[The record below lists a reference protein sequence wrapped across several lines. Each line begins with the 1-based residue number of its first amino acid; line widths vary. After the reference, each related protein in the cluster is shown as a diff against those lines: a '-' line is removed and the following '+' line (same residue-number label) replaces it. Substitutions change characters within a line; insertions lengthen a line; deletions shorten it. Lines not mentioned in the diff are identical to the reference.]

1 MILQALHDYY
11 RRRCDDPDP
20 SRRLPAFGL
29 EHKEIG
35 FVFELDRTGTLKNAV
50 DLRQT
55 MGKRKVGAPRLL
67 PKAVK
72 KTSGVKANLLWENA
86 EYVLALPD
94 PKKLEAARAKG
105 KEDEY
110 LQRLVDMQ
118 QAFTARIEALPAQAL
133 DDAGVQAVLA
143 FVRADP
149 ARQVAGAGLL
159 DEVAASSA
167 AITFRL
173 IDEPE
178 ALVSQR
184 PAVAPH
190 VVVVEDEVA
199 DLDEPAVDH
208 PPTEHALCLVS
219 GTDGPVERLHSAVK
233 GVWGAQTSGANIVS
247 FNLDAFNSYGKAQGN
262 NAPVGRQA
270 AFAYTTALNA
280 LLSRD
285 STQRMQVGDAT
296 TVFWAERSDALEDE
310 LAALLGVDVD
320 NPDAHTQQVRALFES
335 IRKGAFDGARGRNR
349 FFVLG
354 LAPNAARIA
363 VRFWTVAPLA
373 DIAERVRDWF
383 DDLSLARPA
392 YESDEHP
399 ALKRLLR
406 SLVLDGDLGRL
417 PPRLSGDVLRAVFAG
432 TPLPALWLNLAVQ
445 RCRAEQQVPFHR
457 AAAIKAFLNRSTRH
471 ARTTEEV
478 YTPML
483 DPTNN
488 QPAYRLGR
496 LFAVLEKIQEQ
507 SAGGSLN
514 KTIRD
519 RYYGAASS
527 TPASVVPQL
536 LKLKNHHLG
545 KLDDR
550 GQRMLYRAFQDQRPD
565 DYIGQVLSG
574 VSEIPSHLSL
584 PEQGR
589 FALGYYHQ
597 RHAFFTK
604 PADADAGEQ
613 ANPGS
618 Q

>member
-11 RRRCDDPDP
+11 QRRCDDPDP

-29 EHKEIG
+29 EHKEVA
-35 FVFELDRTGTLKNAV
+35 FVFELDRGGALKNTV
-50 DLRQT
+50 DLRQPQGT
-55 MGKRKVGAPRLL
+55 RKVGSPRLL

-72 KTSGVKANLLWENA
+72 KTSGIKANLLWENA
-86 EYVLALPD
+86 EYVLAQPE
-94 PKKLEAARAKG
+94 PKKLDAARQKG

-110 LQRLVDMQ
+110 RQRLLAMQ
-118 QAFTARIEALPAQAL
+118 QAFVERIEALPSQAL

-143 FVRADP
+143 FLRADP
-149 ARQVAGAGLL
+149 AQQLAAAGLL
-159 DEVAASSA
+159 DEVAAGSA

-173 IDEPE
+173 IDQPE

-190 VVVVEDEVA
+190 VV
-199 DLDEPAVDH
+199 AVDDDDAPTGDDRPT
-208 PPTEHALCLVS
+208 PPALCLVS
-219 GTDGPVERLHSAVK
+219 GTVGPVERLHSAVK

-247 FNLDAFNSYGKAQGN
+247 FNLDAFNSYGKAQGA
-262 NAPVGRQA
+262 NAPVGKAA

-280 LLSRD
+280 LLARGSA
-285 STQRMQVGDAT
+285 QRMQVGDT
-296 TVFWAERSDALEDE
+296 STVFWAERADVLEDE
-310 LAALLGVDVD
+310 LAALLGVDQD
-320 NPDAHTQQVRALFES
+320 DPHAHTQQVKALFES
-335 IRKGAFDGARGRNR
+335 IHQGGFDGARGRNR

-363 VRFWTVAPLA
+363 VRFWQVAPLA
-373 DIAERVRDWF
+373 DIAERVRQWF
-383 DDLSLARPA
+383 DDLAMARPA
-392 YESDEHP
+392 YETDEHP
-399 ALKRLLR
+399 ALKSLLR
-406 SLVLDGDLGRL
+406 SLVLAGDLARL
-417 PPRLSGDVLRAVFAG
+417 PPGLSGDVLRAVFGG

-445 RCRAEQQVPFHR
+445 RCRAEQQVPYHR
-457 AAAIKAFLNRSTRH
+457 AAAIKACLNRSIRH
-471 ARTTEEV
+471 ARKPEEV
-478 YTPML
+478 YTSML
-483 DPTNN
+483 DPSNTH
-488 QPAYRLGR
+488 PAYRLGR

-527 TPASVVPQL
+527 TPASVLPLL
-536 LKLKNHHLG
+536 LKLKNHHVG

-565 DYIGQVLSG
+565 DYIGEVLSG
-574 VSEIPSHLSL
+574 VGDIPSHLSL

-597 RHAFFTK
+597 RHAFFSK
-604 PADADAGEQ
+604 PAAADADEQ
-613 ANPGS
+613 TNPGS
-618 Q
+618 H